1 MTTPPAKPVL
11 RPARPEFS
19 SGPCAKRPGW
29 TPENLKSAV
38 LGRSHRSKL
47 GKARLQEAIA
57 LTRSV
62 LEVPDTHLVGI
73 VPGSDT
79 GAVEMAMWS
88 MLGARPVQLL
98 AFESFG
104 KDWATD
110 AVKQLKLDAEVLDA
124 PYGELPD
131 LTRVRADAD
140 LVFTWNGTTSGVRV
154 PNADFI
160 AADRAG
166 ITICDATSACFAQA
180 LDWDKLDVVT
190 FSWQKALGGEAAHG
204 VLILGRRA
212 VERLE
217 SFTPDRPL
225 PKLFRMTQ
233 KTEGGCAKLNS
244 EIFEGATINTPSM
257 LCVEDCIDALKWAQ
271 AIGGLEEMQRRADRN
286 LDVLARW
293 VEKTAWVA
301 FLAADP
307 AARSN
312 TSVCLKVVDPK
323 ITALPGKAQA
333 EFAKKLASLLE
344 KEGVALDVGSYR
356 DAPPGLRI
364 WCGATVDHT
373 DLEALTPWLDW
384 AFASV
389 SAELSPA

>member
-1 MTTPPAKPVL
+1 M

-29 TPENLKSAV
+29 TPENLQNAV

-47 GKARLQEAIA
+47 GKARLKEAIDR
-57 LTRSV
+57 TRQV
-62 LEVPDTHLVGI
+62 LAVPDDYLIGI

-104 KDWATD
+104 KDWVTD
-110 AVKQLKLDAEVLDA
+110 VTKQLKIEAEVLSA

-131 LTRVRADAD
+131 LTKVRKDAD

-154 PNADFI
+154 PNGDFI
-160 AADRAG
+160 ADDREG
-166 ITICDATSACFAQA
+166 VTICDATSAAFAQELPWA
-180 LDWDKLDVVT
+180 KLDVVT

-204 VLILGRRA
+204 VLILSPRA
-212 VERLE
+212 VARLE
-217 SFTPDRPL
+217 SYVPAWPM
-225 PKLFRMTQ
+225 PKLFRMT
-233 KTEGGCAKLNS
+233 KGGKVNL

-257 LCVEDCIDALKWAQ
+257 LCVEDAIDALKWGER
-271 AIGGLEEMQRRADRN
+271 IGGLAEMRRRADAN
-286 LDVLARW
+286 LDALARW
-293 VEKTAWVA
+293 VEKTSWVE

-307 AARSN
+307 AIRSN
-312 TSVCLKVVDPK
+312 TSVCLKVVDPRV
-323 ITALPGKAQA
+323 TALDEAAQA
-333 EFAKKLASLLE
+333 DFAKKLASALE
-344 KEGVALDVGSYR
+344 KEGVALDIGGYR

-364 WCGATVDHT
+364 WCGATVET
-373 DLEALTPWLDW
+373 SDLEALTPWLDW
-384 AFASV
+384 AFETLA
-389 SAELSPA
+389 ADLKAA